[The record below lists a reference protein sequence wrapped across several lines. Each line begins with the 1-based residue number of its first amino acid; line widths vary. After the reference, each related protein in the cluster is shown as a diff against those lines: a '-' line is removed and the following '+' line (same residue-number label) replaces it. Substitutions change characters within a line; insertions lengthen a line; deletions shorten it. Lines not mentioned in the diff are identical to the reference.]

1 MRIFSVV
8 THTTP
13 NNAKNASLQLGGTF
27 MATLSQVCQ
36 SIFSLVSR
44 LIASCITVLVTAT
57 HLPQFFQWRNGRKA
71 SNHQD
76 DHGDVNG
83 GCIKFVQVYE

>member
-8 THTTP
+8 THTTS

-57 HLPQFFQWRNGRKA
+57 HLPQSATGEKPRT
-71 SNHQD
+71 
-76 DHGDVNG
+76 
-83 GCIKFVQVYE
+83 IKMIMAT